1 MKDPAVL
8 FYTSDFLTGC
18 VSLTMEERGQYV
30 TMLCLQHQQGHLS
43 EKTIRL
49 SLGSVSVD
57 VMKKFLVDE
66 NGLYYNERMDIEIEK
81 RSLFTSSR
89 ASNGKKG
96 GRPKKASDKPSGLA
110 SDKPSENLVE
120 NENENIIEIYKTYP
134 SNCLVKK
141 TRSLGKCEK
150 NKEQIKKLLQTKS
163 KDEIINII
171 ETYKKNCVLSETY
184 MKNFGTFL
192 NNMPDYSEEEQSKPK
207 KVRWTTTIDRGEKEA
222 TEQQFLNQKRMLG
235 EENILS
241 FEYI

>member
-18 VSLTMEERGQYV
+18 VSLTMEERGQYI

-43 EKTIRL
+43 EKTISL
-49 SLGSVSVD
+49 TLGSVSVD
-57 VMKKFLVDE
+57 VKKKFLVDE
-66 NGLYYNERMDIEIEK
+66 NGLYFNERMDIEIEK

-89 ASNGKKG
+89 ANNGKKG
-96 GRPKKASDKPSGLA
+96 GRPKKPSDKPSDKPLGL
-110 SDKPSENLVE
+110 PSENLVE

-150 NKEQIKKLLQTKS
+150 NKEQIKKLLKTRS
-163 KDEIINII
+163 KDEIIKII
-171 ETYKKNCVLSETY
+171 EYYKTNCVLSETY
-184 MKNFGTFL
+184 MKNFSTFL
-192 NNMPDYSEEEQSKPK
+192 NNLPDYSEQEKCNTK
-207 KVRWTTTIDRGEKEA
+207 KVRWTTTIDRGEKEG
-222 TEQQFLNQKRMLG
+222 TEEQFFNQKRILG